1 METTPDLTD
10 ALAIDVGTLDAQFY
24 QQRREAVRRR
34 FLAGLIQEVSKLP
47 PETCLWINLST
58 KGSPLWVLGAPS
70 KEEHAR
76 LVKETTSEAKLVKK
90 LIRDLEK
97 TRSAI
102 SSTTRDTLDALAFRL
117 GGWHVPTPYSAEE
130 LVWVA
135 QQLLGNAETS
145 FNSTDVK
152 SMKAAWLEMKMAPS
166 PDAAR
171 RGPRL

>member
-1 METTPDLTD
+1 METSPDLTD
-10 ALAIDVGTLDAQFY
+10 ALAIDVRLMDSEFTR
-24 QQRREAVRRR
+24 QRQEAVRRR
-34 FLAGLIQEVSKLP
+34 FLAGLVQEVSKLP
-47 PETCLWINLST
+47 SETCLWINLST

-102 SSTTRDTLDALAFRL
+102 SSATRDTLDALAFRL
-117 GGWHVPTPYSAEE
+117 GGWHVTTPYSAEE

-135 QQLLGNAETS
+135 QQLLSNAETS
-145 FNSTDVK
+145 FNSSDVK
-152 SMKAAWLEMKMAPS
+152 TLKAAWLEMKMAPS
-166 PDAAR
+166 PDVTR

>member
-1 METTPDLTD
+1 METNPDLTD

-47 PETCLWINLST
+47 PETCLWVNLSA
-58 KGSPLWVLGAPS
+58 KSSPDWVMGAPTQ
-70 KEEHAR
+70 EEHAR
-76 LVKETTSEAKLVKK
+76 LLKETSPEAKLIKK
-90 LIRDLEK
+90 LVKDLGE

-102 SSTTRDTLDALAFRL
+102 SSTTRASQDALGFRL
-117 GGWHVPTPYSAEE
+117 SGWFIPTPYSAEE

-135 QQLLGNAETS
+135 QQLLLKSEVS
-145 FNSTDVK
+145 FQPNDVK
-152 SMKAAWLEMKMAPS
+152 TLKAAWLELKVDSS
-166 PDAAR
+166 PDVPR

>member
-1 METTPDLTD
+1 METNPDLTD

-47 PETCLWINLST
+47 PETCLWINLSA
-58 KGSPLWVLGAPS
+58 KSSPDWVMGAPTQ
-70 KEEHAR
+70 EEHNR
-76 LVKETTSEAKLVKK
+76 LLRETHPEAKLVKK
-90 LIRDLEK
+90 LVRDLGA

-102 SSTTRDTLDALAFRL
+102 SSSTRDSLDALALRL
-117 GGWHVPTPYSAEE
+117 GGWRTATAYSAEE

-135 QQLLGNAETS
+135 QQLLVNAEAS
-145 FNSTDVK
+145 FNSDEVK
-152 SMKAAWLEMKMAPS
+152 AMKAAWLEVKMASS